1 MKTTNEDNNNNL
13 NENKTLK
20 IKNFGLNNKIHI
32 ENGSLLKT
40 NAESIVNST
49 SPNLDLDCGTLSK
62 LILNEA
68 GLSILNECKIIY
80 PSGIRPSEVA
90 VTSAGYLSKFKNIF
104 HVTFTQFKD
113 FDSCCQVC
121 LFFNIL
127 ILIFFLFLNLR

>member
-1 MKTTNEDNNNNL
+1 MRTTNEDNNNNL

-20 IKNFGLNNKIHI
+20 IKNFGSNNKIHI

-80 PSGIRPSEVA
+80 PNGIKPSEVA

-104 HVTFTQFKD
+104 HVTFTQLQD
-113 FDSCCQVC
+113 VDSCGQVS

-127 ILIFFLFLNLR
+127 IFSIFLNLIDS